1 MRIIARAAE
10 EASDEIYASSAE
22 KSSKSVADCDADCA
36 VDCLHRITRKW
47 QWQRGSGGS
56 DGGNGSICHANCV
69 RDKSCQLNYN
79 VCMQRKTLKRQQQQ
93 RQQQRQRR
101 VDGQTRRLQNDLC
114 DYRVFYHLS
123 GSRLR
128 GKGGCLLPYN

>member
-1 MRIIARAAE
+1 MRIIARAAD

-47 QWQRGSGGS
+47 QWQRGSS
-56 DGGNGSICHANCV
+56 SGGNGSICHANCV

-93 RQQQRQRR
+93 RQRR
-101 VDGQTRRLQNDLC
+101 VDGHKRRLQNDLC

-123 GSRLR
+123 GSRLET
-128 GKGGCLLPYN
+128 GLKGASGLPATI